1 MTKSSNVNNIVYTLK
16 NHICTGCG
24 ICEDVCPKQAITI
37 VRTKGEHRP
46 ALDPTLCLG
55 NKCGRCLKVCPG
67 VGVNLAS
74 IAKERF
80 TDAQVQEDKY
90 IGRYV
95 ALHTGYSLDEDIRY
109 HSASGGMVSQ
119 FLIYLLDK
127 KLIDGAVVTGY
138 GDDHISPMSYIART
152 AEEVI
157 NARSSKYCPVA
168 LNKVGNEIAR
178 IGGGKYVIVGL
189 PCHIQG
195 FRKRAAIDRKF
206 REHVVGMFSIYCSSN
221 RTFYGQDWLFRHY
234 GVEKKDIK
242 YFAYRDEG
250 CLGKLT
256 ILHGGKGEEFPSPR
270 TMKTS
275 TRCRESESLKK
286 ISIPYTSY
294 YGPLLRSFFKP
305 HRCLMCI
312 DHYGELADVCFG
324 DIHIEPYN
332 QDEVG
337 ISSWITRTAYWEEQF
352 QQAAKEGY
360 IHMDD
365 VPAKVL
371 NDSQSTMLYPKKRRA
386 QAVANIDRL
395 LGRKSPVYDK
405 AFEKP
410 RLKDYISEVVCLAQ
424 QFVGKR
430 KYLWFLIDLINKGK

>member
-1 MTKSSNVNNIVYTLK
+1 MTKSNNVNNITYTLK
-16 NHICTGCG
+16 NHLCTGCG
-24 ICEDVCPKQAITI
+24 ICEDVCPKQAIAI

-46 ALDPTLCLG
+46 TLDPTLCLG
-55 NKCGRCLKVCPG
+55 DKCGRCLKVCPG
-67 VGVNLAS
+67 AGIELVG

-80 TDAQVQEDKY
+80 TEAQVQEDKY

-95 ALHTGYSLDEDIRY
+95 GLHTGYSLDEGIRY

-127 KLIDGAVVTGY
+127 KIIDGAVVTGY
-138 GDDHISPMSYIART
+138 GDDHITPMSYIART

-178 IGGGKYVIVGL
+178 AEGKYVVVGL

-206 REHVVGMFSIYCSSN
+206 RERVIGYFSIYCSSG
-221 RTFYGQDWLFRHY
+221 RTFNAQDYIFRHY
-234 GVEKKDIK
+234 GVEKNNIK

-256 ILHGGKGEEFPSPR
+256 IQHNYGGERF
-270 TMKTS
+270 
-275 TRCRESESLKK
+275 ESLQK
-286 ISIPYTSY
+286 ISIPFTSY

-305 HRCLMCI
+305 HRCLRCI

-324 DIHIEPYN
+324 DIHIEPYS

-360 IHMDD
+360 IHMDN

-371 NDSQSTMLYPKKRRA
+371 NDSQAVMLYPKKRRA
-386 QAVANIDRL
+386 QAVVNIDRL
-395 LGRKSPVYDK
+395 LGRKSPHYDK

-410 RLKDYISEVVCLAQ
+410 RLKDYISEMVCLAQ